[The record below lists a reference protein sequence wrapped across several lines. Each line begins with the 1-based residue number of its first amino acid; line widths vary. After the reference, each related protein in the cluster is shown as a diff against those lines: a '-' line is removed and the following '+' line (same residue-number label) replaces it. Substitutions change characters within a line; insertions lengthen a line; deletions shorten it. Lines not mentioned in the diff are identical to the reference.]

1 MGSVDTGSSVR
12 GIIIDRPGLVVVGA
26 VFAILGLDFVL
37 KLAGAAIT
45 IGGTQLLGGQLPLP
59 RLLTLV
65 WDGLV
70 IGLAIGLAGIG
81 LSMTY
86 SILSFANFSHGD
98 YVTSG
103 AFAGWAVTFLLAG
116 LTSNQGTIGYLLS
129 IGAGDGPSSAQ
140 LAINIVNTPVALLIG
155 LAVAILAT
163 LGLSLLVDRLVYR
176 PMRGEGAISLL
187 IASIGVALVLRYL
200 IVFMFTG
207 TNRGL
212 TAGGGRLEFASIDGQ
227 LIFEWVI
234 RQPNQPDTVL
244 FDLGLPVV
252 RFGGYTAEL
261 LAITSAEATLVVIA
275 LVLMAGLHVVLQF
288 TKLGKAMR
296 AMADN
301 KSLAQVTGIPTERVI
316 RATWIIGGGLAGA
329 AGFLIALERGTLSFN
344 LGWVL
349 LLLIFAAVILG
360 GIGSIYGAMVG
371 GVVIGLTET
380 LSLIWI
386 PSSFTTAAAFAIMI
400 LMLLFK
406 PDGLYG
412 GVTTA

>member
-1 MGSVDTGSSVR
+1 MGTADILASGRDLTVE
-12 GIIIDRPGLVVVGA
+12 RPAAVLVGVLA
-26 VFAILGLDFVL
+26 ALLALDFVA
-37 KLAGAAIT
+37 KIAGFELT
-45 IGGTQLLGGQLPLP
+45 VGSTHLLGGSLPIE

-70 IGLAIGLAGIG
+70 MGLAIGLAGIG

-98 YVTSG
+98 LVTSG
-103 AFAGWAVTFLLAG
+103 AFAGWAVTFLIAG
-116 LTSNQGTIGYLLS
+116 LVSGQGDVGYLLS
-129 IGAGDGPSSAQ
+129 VGSGQGPTSAD
-140 LAINIVNTPVALLIG
+140 LAINVVSTPLAIVLG
-155 LAVAILAT
+155 LVVAIAAT
-163 LGLSLLVDRLVYR
+163 IVLSLLIDRLVYE

-200 IVFMFTG
+200 IVFVFTG

-212 TAGGGRLEFASIDGQ
+212 TSGGGRLRVLGEEGR
-227 LIFEWVI
+227 LVFEAVV
-234 RQPNQPDTVL
+234 NQPGQPREVL
-244 FDLGLPVV
+244 FSLGLPVV
-252 RFGGYTAEL
+252 RFGDYTAEL
-261 LAITSAEATLVVIA
+261 MNVTSNELTLVVIA
-275 LVLMAGLHVVLQF
+275 VSLMAGLHVLLQR
-288 TKLGKAMR
+288 TKLGKSMR

-301 KSLAQVTGIPTERVI
+301 EDLARVTGIPTERVI
-316 RATWIIGGGLAGA
+316 RATWLIGGGLTGA
-329 AGFLIALERGTLSFN
+329 SGYLIALERGTLSFN

-360 GIGSIYGAMVG
+360 GIGSVYGAMAG
-371 GVVIGLTET
+371 GVVIGLANTV
-380 LSLIWI
+380 SLVWI

-406 PDGLYG
+406 PEGLFG